1 MNHSNYSISFMLP
14 FFFFFSNPLKMVMQ
28 THLKA
33 GTRPNSTMKLNSES
47 VKTKSIKELKV
58 SITTAMTIILTLV

>member
-1 MNHSNYSISFMLP
+1 
-14 FFFFFSNPLKMVMQ
+14 MVMQ